1 VSPSRR
7 EEASEVQRKPARS
20 SSVAWQTIDG
30 ETVLL
35 RVKEKELIGLNEVGR
50 RIWEL
55 SDGSRSIGQIAETL
69 SAEYR
74 VDHEAARADALR
86 FIRELQSIHA
96 LDWPPD

>member
-1 VSPSRR
+1 MSL
-7 EEASEVQRKPARS
+7 EDASEVQRRPARS
-20 SSVAWQTIDG
+20 PLVAWQTIEG

-55 SDGSRSIGQIAETL
+55 SDGTRSLEQIADAL
-69 SAEYR
+69 AAEYR
-74 VDHEAARADALR
+74 VDREAARADALR

-96 LDWPPD
+96 LDWLRE